1 MFHHHRPA
9 EVSVVAVPRV
19 RTVRLLKTDEEL
31 RAAVERARAFEC
43 RGAPPGA
50 RRALNYDRYLD
61 GRLPDLAD
69 VIPMEDTEAASAPM
83 DTEAASA

>member
-31 RAAVERARAFEC
+31 RVAVERVRAFER

-50 RRALNYDRYLD
+50 RRALNYDRYVD
-61 GRLPDLAD
+61 GRRPDLAD
-69 VIPMEDTEAASAPM
+69 VIPMDTEAASA
-83 DTEAASA
+83 